1 MRHDPGKR
9 DRSRQIWLTGY
20 AAEQALNAYLAAL
33 TLAAAGD
40 EEFDAGGW
48 RLDPGQARDD
58 TAFDALFDKVVEL
71 GKALGV
77 DDIAWPQ
84 GIPKPA
90 PGLRITDRQRKA
102 TFDLVCIAGAWMFAH
117 EVRHQIYECQE
128 NAPDIRLAE
137 EVECDRWALRLLL
150 DDAGTCAEEN
160 HWNPELVRA
169 KRLWGI
175 LIAMLTILSVTP
187 RPNWGEGTHPAI
199 ADRLTMVLDAACDPL
214 PNWFWAVVASI
225 LASFARRLNSASN
238 SAYAYTRVSARKLR
252 AGFLDATLMCS
263 QVRSHSAQLRCSGTT
278 ARKRSISRLHLLI
291 VDQQE
296 SEYLVI
302 ASSDCLLTQLVLI
315 GSASVEPC
323 VGTNFSRGGAIR
335 LAAEQDVEGKAGGVK
350 IVLWKPVAADICR
363 TAEPFPALRPM
374 ANQQGRG
381 VAHLDRLDRGRNP
394 ADPKPVGNSFYR
406 LKAEALV
413 LADCLTKEV
422 RWHQEIGRVSVS
434 GLLHHWTV
442 VTAAVYIFRSANE
455 GAAPVMGPVPDFVGE
470 GESPPSPRTSLVD
483 GDDRLVVP
491 TNDTSLPTI

>member
-1 MRHDPGKR
+1 MDVSDAIDLLFGGVVPERLGELR
-9 DRSRQIWLTGY
+9 GLWGQNAERVRLTTSNGFLLQQLWGTIQVNEIALRQIWLTGY

-40 EEFDAGGW
+40 EEFDAEGW
-48 RLDPGQARDD
+48 HLDPSQAREDA
-58 TAFDALFDKVVEL
+58 AFDALFDKVVEL

-128 NAPDIRLAE
+128 NAPDIRFAE

-150 DDAGTCAEEN
+150 DDAGTCAKEN

-225 LASFARRLNSASN
+225 LAGFARRLN
-238 SAYAYTRVSARKLR
+238 
-252 AGFLDATLMCS
+252 
-263 QVRSHSAQLRCSGTT
+263 
-278 ARKRSISRLHLLI
+278 LLQI
-291 VDQQE
+291 P
-296 SEYLVI
+296 LT
-302 ASSDCLLTQLVLI
+302 LTQGFRQVSYELVSLM
-315 GSASVEPC
+315 
-323 VGTNFSRGGAIR
+323 
-335 LAAEQDVEGKAGGVK
+335 
-350 IVLWKPVAADICR
+350 
-363 TAEPFPALRPM
+363 RP
-374 ANQQGRG
+374 
-381 VAHLDRLDRGRNP
+381 
-394 ADPKPVGNSFYR
+394 
-406 LKAEALV
+406 
-413 LADCLTKEV
+413 
-422 RWHQEIGRVSVS
+422 
-434 GLLHHWTV
+434 
-442 VTAAVYIFRSANE
+442 
-455 GAAPVMGPVPDFVGE
+455 
-470 GESPPSPRTSLVD
+470 
-483 GDDRLVVP
+483 
-491 TNDTSLPTI
+491 